1 MPDDPLQT
9 CAYHVV
15 RYQPNLI
22 RDEWVNIGVLL
33 FIPDGGPDGGPEDG
47 PDASPGGEPG
57 SGPGKDF
64 LPEKPGAGRVRQRW
78 LEEPADLLRL
88 RRLHPAVDE
97 DLLLRLPAEFER
109 QFAGREMEAEA
120 ILGRFEETLS
130 NAVQLAPRKGLLSR
144 DPDAE
149 LDRLFREQVEPIR
162 ESRRAS
168 AEIRTRADVRARAA
182 DFFRS
187 EKILRLMQRGVRVE
201 EFTRQPG
208 DPMRIDF
215 SYRRNGTRGFV
226 HSVALGR
233 DPGQAKLLAYTA
245 AAIRE
250 RVAHSE
256 FLAVTEREP
265 ARGNVRDQFVSGV
278 FKESDIRVVPLGELR
293 KWAHE
298 VAPVLRAGGGD

>member
-1 MPDDPLQT
+1 MPDETLHP

-33 FIPDGGPDGGPEDG
+33 FL
-47 PDASPGGEPG
+47 PGL
-57 SGPGKDF
+57 GPGQV
-64 LPEKPGAGRVRQRW
+64 PGQGLGEGPATGRVRQRW
-78 LEEPADLLRL
+78 LEEPADLARL
-88 RRLHPAVDE
+88 RRLHPAADE
-97 DLLLRLPAEFER
+97 ELLLRLPAEFDR
-109 QFAGREMEAEA
+109 QFAGRELEAAA
-120 ILGRFEETLS
+120 ILEKFDDTLS
-130 NAVQLAPRKGLLSR
+130 NAVQLAPRKGLLAR

-149 LDRLFREQVEPIR
+149 LDRLFREQVEPLR
-162 ESRRAS
+162 EARHGVV
-168 AEIRTRADVRARAA
+168 EIRTRSDVRARAA

-201 EFTRQPG
+201 EFTAPG

-245 AAIRE
+245 GAIRE
-250 RVAHSE
+250 RVPHSE

-265 ARGNVRDQFVSGV
+265 ARGNVRDKFVSGILA
-278 FKESDIRVVPLGELR
+278 ESDVRVVPLGELR

-298 VAPVLRAGGGD
+298 VAPALKAESA

>member
-1 MPDDPLQT
+1 MPDETLQP

-33 FIPDGGPDGGPEDG
+33 FIP
-47 PDASPGGEPG
+47 GGEPG
-57 SGPGKDF
+57 QGPST
-64 LPEKPGAGRVRQRW
+64 GRVRQRW
-78 LEEPADLLRL
+78 LDEPADLARL
-88 RRLHPAVDE
+88 RRLHPAADE
-97 DLLLRLPAEFER
+97 ELLLGLPAEFDR

-120 ILGRFEETLS
+120 ILEKFDDTLS
-130 NAVQLAPRKGLLSR
+130 NAVQLAPRKGLLAR

-149 LDRLFREQVEPIR
+149 IDRLFREQVEPLR
-162 ESRRAS
+162 EARRGVV
-168 AEIRTRADVRARAA
+168 EIRTRSDVRARAA

-201 EFTRQPG
+201 EFTAPG

-233 DPGQAKLLAYTA
+233 DPGQAKLFAYTA
-245 AAIRE
+245 GAIRE
-250 RVAHSE
+250 RVRQSE

-265 ARGNVRDQFVSGV
+265 AVSNVRDRFVSGIL
-278 FKESDIRVVPLGELR
+278 KENDIRVMPLGELR

-298 VAPVLRAGGGD
+298 VAPALKAESA

>member
-1 MPDDPLQT
+1 MPDDMLQP

-33 FIPDGGPDGGPEDG
+33 LDP
-47 PDASPGGEPG
+47 ST
-57 SGPGKDF
+57 
-64 LPEKPGAGRVRQRW
+64 GRVRQRW
-78 LEEPADLLRL
+78 LEEPADLVRL
-88 RRLHPAVDE
+88 RRLHPAADE
-97 DLLLRLPAEFER
+97 ELLLRLPAEFDR
-109 QFAGREMEAEA
+109 QFAGREMDAEA
-120 ILGRFEETLS
+120 ILEKFDETLS
-130 NAVQLAPRKGLLSR
+130 NAVQLAPRKGLLAR

-149 LDRLFREQVEPIR
+149 LDRLFREQVEPLR
-162 ESRRAS
+162 ETRRGVV
-168 AEIRTRADVRARAA
+168 EIRTRGDVRARAA

-201 EFTRQPG
+201 EFTAPG

-245 AAIRE
+245 GAIRE
-250 RVAHSE
+250 RVHHTE

-265 ARGNVRDQFVSGV
+265 APGNARDKFVSRILE
-278 FKESDIRVVPLGELR
+278 ESDIRVVPLGELR

-298 VAPVLRAGGGD
+298 VAPVLRAEGA

>member
-1 MPDDPLQT
+1 MPDETLQP

-33 FIPDGGPDGGPEDG
+33 FIPEGGP
-47 PDASPGGEPG
+47 A
-57 SGPGKDF
+57 
-64 LPEKPGAGRVRQRW
+64 AGRVRQRW
-78 LEEPADLLRL
+78 LEEPADLARL
-88 RRLHPAVDE
+88 RRLHPAADE
-97 DLLLRLPAEFER
+97 ELLLRLPAEFDR
-109 QFAGREMEAEA
+109 QFAGRELEAAA
-120 ILGRFEETLS
+120 ILEKFDDTLS
-130 NAVQLAPRKGLLSR
+130 NAVQLAPRKGLLAR

-149 LDRLFREQVEPIR
+149 LDRLFREQVEPLR
-162 ESRRAS
+162 EARRGIV
-168 AEIRTRADVRARAA
+168 EIRTRSDVRARAA
-182 DFFRS
+182 DFFRT

-201 EFTRQPG
+201 EFTAPG

-245 AAIRE
+245 GAIRE
-250 RVAHSE
+250 RVPHSE

-265 ARGNVRDQFVSGV
+265 ARGNVRDKFVSGILA
-278 FKESDIRVVPLGELR
+278 ESDVRVVPLGELR

-298 VAPVLRAGGGD
+298 VAPALKAESA

>member
-1 MPDDPLQT
+1 MPEETMQT

-33 FIPDGGPDGGPEDG
+33 FVPAGGPGTGP
-47 PDASPGGEPG
+47 AT
-57 SGPGKDF
+57 
-64 LPEKPGAGRVRQRW
+64 GRVRQRW
-78 LEEPADLLRL
+78 LEEPADLVRL
-88 RRLHPAVDE
+88 RRLHPAADE
-97 DLLLRLPAEFER
+97 ELLLRLPGEFDR
-109 QFAGREMEAEA
+109 QFAGREMEAGA
-120 ILGRFEETLS
+120 ILEKFDETLS

-149 LDRLFREQVEPIR
+149 LDRLFREQVEPLR
-162 ESRRAS
+162 ETRRGV
-168 AEIRTRADVRARAA
+168 AEIRTRSDVRARAA

-201 EFTRQPG
+201 EFTAPG

-245 AAIRE
+245 GAIRE
-250 RVAHSE
+250 KIRHSE

-265 ARGNVRDQFVSGV
+265 VRGNMRDQFVSGILS
-278 FKESDIRVVPLGELR
+278 ESGIRVVPLGELR

-298 VAPVLRAGGGD
+298 VAPVLRAEGT

>member
-1 MPDDPLQT
+1 MPDETLQP

-33 FIPDGGPDGGPEDG
+33 LVPGDG
-47 PDASPGGEPG
+47 PAT
-57 SGPGKDF
+57 
-64 LPEKPGAGRVRQRW
+64 GRVRQRW
-78 LEEPADLLRL
+78 LEEPADLVRL
-88 RRLHPAVDE
+88 RRLHPGADE
-97 DLLLRLPAEFER
+97 DLLLRLPTEFDR
-109 QFAGREMEAEA
+109 QFAGHEMEAEA
-120 ILGRFEETLS
+120 ILEKFDDTLS

-149 LDRLFREQVEPIR
+149 LDRLFREQVEPMR
-162 ESRRAS
+162 ETRRGTV
-168 AEIRTRADVRARAA
+168 EIRTRSDLRARAA
-182 DFFRS
+182 DYFRT

-201 EFTRQPG
+201 EFTVPG

-245 AAIRE
+245 GAIRE
-250 RVAHSE
+250 RVRQSE

-265 ARGNVRDQFVSGV
+265 ARGNVRDQFVSGILA
-278 FKESDIRVVPLGELR
+278 ERDIRVVPLGELR
-293 KWAHE
+293 KWAHD
-298 VAPVLRAGGGD
+298 VAPALKAESA

>member
-1 MPDDPLQT
+1 MPDETLQP

-33 FIPDGGPDGGPEDG
+33 FIPGL
-47 PDASPGGEPG
+47 
-57 SGPGKDF
+57 GPGQA
-64 LPEKPGAGRVRQRW
+64 PAIRPGEGPFTGRVRQRW
-78 LEEPADLLRL
+78 LEEPADFARL
-88 RRLHPAVDE
+88 RRLHPAADE
-97 DLLLRLPAEFER
+97 ELLLRLPAEFDR

-120 ILGRFEETLS
+120 ILEKFDDTLS

-149 LDRLFREQVEPIR
+149 LDRLFREQVEPLR
-162 ESRRAS
+162 EARRGVV
-168 AEIRTRADVRARAA
+168 EIRTRSDVRARAA
-182 DFFRS
+182 DFFRT
-187 EKILRLMQRGVRVE
+187 EKILRLMQRGVRIE
-201 EFTRQPG
+201 DFTAPG

-245 AAIRE
+245 GAIRE
-250 RVAHSE
+250 RVRQSE

-265 ARGNVRDQFVSGV
+265 AVSNVRDRFVSGIL
-278 FKESDIRVVPLGELR
+278 KENDIRVMPLGELR

-298 VAPVLRAGGGD
+298 VAPVLRAEGA

>member
-1 MPDDPLQT
+1 MPDETLQP

-33 FIPDGGPDGGPEDG
+33 FIPGPG
-47 PDASPGGEPG
+47 PGGGLAP
-57 SGPGKDF
+57 
-64 LPEKPGAGRVRQRW
+64 GRVRQRW
-78 LEEPADLLRL
+78 LEEPADLVRL
-88 RRLHPAVDE
+88 RRLHPAADE
-97 DLLLRLPAEFER
+97 ELLLRLPAEFDR
-109 QFAGREMEAEA
+109 QFSGREMAPEA
-120 ILGRFEETLS
+120 ILEKFDETLA

-149 LDRLFREQVEPIR
+149 LDRLFREQVEPLR
-162 ESRRAS
+162 ETRRGA
-168 AEIRTRADVRARAA
+168 AEIRTRSDVRSRAA
-182 DFFRS
+182 DYFRS

-201 EFTRQPG
+201 EFTVPG

-233 DPGQAKLLAYTA
+233 DPAQAKLLAYTA
-245 AAIRE
+245 GAIRE
-250 RVAHSE
+250 RVQHSE

-265 ARGNVRDQFVSGV
+265 ARSNVRDQFVSGILA
-278 FKESDIRVVPLGELR
+278 ESDIRVVPLAELR

-298 VAPVLRAGGGD
+298 VAPVLRAEAP

>member
-1 MPDDPLQT
+1 MSEQMLQP

-33 FIPDGGPDGGPEDG
+33 FLPAEVSGAGPDGGSAG
-47 PDASPGGEPG
+47 GSASWPA
-57 SGPGKDF
+57 
-64 LPEKPGAGRVRQRW
+64 AGRVRQRW
-78 LEEPADLLRL
+78 LDEPADLLRL
-88 RRLHPAVDE
+88 RRLHPAADE
-97 DLLLRLPAEFER
+97 ELLLRLPAEFER
-109 QFAGREMEAEA
+109 QFAGREMEAGA
-120 ILGRFEETLS
+120 ILEKFDETLS

-149 LDRLFREQVEPIR
+149 LDRLFREQVEPLR
-162 ESRRAS
+162 EARRGVV
-168 AEIRTRADVRARAA
+168 EIRTRADVRARAA
-182 DFFRS
+182 DYFRT

-201 EFTRQPG
+201 EFTAPG

-245 AAIRE
+245 GAIRDQNK
-250 RVAHSE
+250 HTE
-256 FLAVTEREP
+256 FLAVTERDP
-265 ARGNVRDQFVSGV
+265 APGNSRDKFVS
-278 FKESDIRVVPLGELR
+278 KILEESDIRVVPLGELR
-293 KWAHE
+293 KWAHD
-298 VAPVLRAGGGD
+298 VAPVLRAEGV

>member
-1 MPDDPLQT
+1 MPEETLQP

-33 FIPDGGPDGGPEDG
+33 LIPEEGSAGGAGNGT
-47 PDASPGGEPG
+47 A
-57 SGPGKDF
+57 
-64 LPEKPGAGRVRQRW
+64 AGRVRQRW
-78 LEEPADLLRL
+78 LEEPADLVRL

-109 QFAGREMEAEA
+109 QFSGHEMEAGK
-120 ILGRFEETLS
+120 ILEKFDETLS
-130 NAVQLAPRKGLLSR
+130 NAVQLGPRKGLLAR
-144 DPDAE
+144 DPDGE
-149 LDRLFREQVEPIR
+149 LERLFREQVEPLR
-162 ESRRAS
+162 ETRRAV
-168 AEIRTRADVRARAA
+168 AEIRTCSDLRARAA
-182 DFFRS
+182 DYFRT

-201 EFTRQPG
+201 EFTAPG

-245 AAIRE
+245 SAIRE
-250 RVAHSE
+250 RIRHSE

-265 ARGNVRDQFVSGV
+265 ARGNPRDQFVSGILG
-278 FKESDIRVVPLGELR
+278 ESDIRVVPLAELR
-293 KWAHE
+293 KWAHD
-298 VAPVLRAGGGD
+298 VAPVLRTGGV

>member
-1 MPDDPLQT
+1 MPDETLQP

-33 FIPDGGPDGGPEDG
+33 FL
-47 PDASPGGEPG
+47 PGL
-57 SGPGKDF
+57 GPGQV
-64 LPEKPGAGRVRQRW
+64 PGQGLGEGPATGRVRQRW
-78 LEEPADLLRL
+78 LEEPADLARL
-88 RRLHPAVDE
+88 RRLHPAADE
-97 DLLLRLPAEFER
+97 ELLLRLPAEFER
-109 QFAGREMEAEA
+109 QFAGREMEAAA
-120 ILGRFEETLS
+120 ILEKFDDTLS

-149 LDRLFREQVEPIR
+149 LDRLFREQVEPLR
-162 ESRRAS
+162 EARRGAV
-168 AEIRTRADVRARAA
+168 EIRTRSDVRARAA
-182 DFFRS
+182 DFFRT

-201 EFTRQPG
+201 EFTAPG

-245 AAIRE
+245 GAIRE
-250 RVAHSE
+250 RVPHSE

-265 ARGNVRDQFVSGV
+265 ARGNVRDKFVSGILA
-278 FKESDIRVVPLGELR
+278 ESDVRVVPLGELR

-298 VAPVLRAGGGD
+298 VAPALKAESA

>member
-1 MPDDPLQT
+1 VPEEILQA

-33 FIPDGGPDGGPEDG
+33 FIPRGGPR
-47 PDASPGGEPG
+47 
-57 SGPGKDF
+57 SGPGGGPGAGPGEG
-64 LPEKPGAGRVRQRW
+64 PEERPAAGRVRQRW
-78 LEEPADLLRL
+78 LDEPADLVRL

-97 DLLLRLPAEFER
+97 ELLLRLPAEFDR
-109 QFAGREMEAEA
+109 QFAGREMEAET
-120 ILGRFEETLS
+120 ILEKFDETLS
-130 NAVQLAPRKGLLSR
+130 NAVQLAPRKGLLAR

-149 LDRLFREQVEPIR
+149 IDRLFREQVEPLR
-162 ESRRAS
+162 ETRRGVV
-168 AEIRTRADVRARAA
+168 EIRTRGEVRARAA
-182 DFFRS
+182 DYFRT

-201 EFTRQPG
+201 EFTAPG

-245 AAIRE
+245 GAIRE
-250 RVAHSE
+250 RVQHSE

-265 ARGNVRDQFVSGV
+265 VRGNVRDQFVSGILA
-278 FKESDIRVVPLGELR
+278 ESDIRVVPLGELR

-298 VAPVLRAGGGD
+298 VAPVLRAESA

>member
-1 MPDDPLQT
+1 MPEEMLQP

-33 FIPDGGPDGGPEDG
+33 FIPEVRPGNGPEG
-47 PDASPGGEPG
+47 RPGQGAG
-57 SGPGKDF
+57 SGSGKGPGER
-64 LPEKPGAGRVRQRW
+64 PATGRVRQRW

-88 RRLHPAVDE
+88 RRLHPAADE
-97 DLLLRLPAEFER
+97 ELLLRLPAEFDR
-109 QFAGREMEAEA
+109 QFAGREMEAAA
-120 ILGRFEETLS
+120 ILEKFDETLS
-130 NAVQLAPRKGLLSR
+130 NAVQLAPRKGLLAR

-149 LDRLFREQVEPIR
+149 LDRLFREQVEPLR
-162 ESRRAS
+162 EARRGVV
-168 AEIRTRADVRARAA
+168 EIRTRSDVRARAA
-182 DFFRS
+182 DFFRT

-201 EFTRQPG
+201 EFTAPG

-245 AAIRE
+245 GAIRE
-250 RVAHSE
+250 RVSHSE

-265 ARGNVRDQFVSGV
+265 ARGNVRDQFVSGILA
-278 FKESDIRVVPLGELR
+278 ESDIRVVPLGELR

-298 VAPVLRAGGGD
+298 VAPVLRAESGN

>member
-1 MPDDPLQT
+1 MPEETLQP

-15 RYQPNLI
+15 RYQPNLV

-33 FIPDGGPDGGPEDG
+33 FIPEAGPGDG
-47 PDASPGGEPG
+47 PGQ
-57 SGPGKDF
+57 GPGEA
-64 LPEKPGAGRVRQRW
+64 PAAGRVRQRW
-78 LEEPADLLRL
+78 LEEPADLVRL
-88 RRLHPAVDE
+88 RRLHPAADE
-97 DLLLRLPAEFER
+97 ELLLRLPAEFDR
-109 QFAGREMEAEA
+109 QFSGREMEAAA
-120 ILGRFEETLS
+120 ILDKFDETLS

-149 LDRLFREQVEPIR
+149 LDRLFREQVEPLR
-162 ESRRAS
+162 EARRGA
-168 AEIRTRADVRARAA
+168 AEIRTRGDVRARAA
-182 DFFRS
+182 DFFRT

-201 EFTRQPG
+201 EFTAPG

-245 AAIRE
+245 GAIRE
-250 RVAHSE
+250 RVKHSE

-265 ARGNVRDQFVSGV
+265 ARGNVRDRFVSDILT
-278 FKESDIRVVPLGELR
+278 ESDIRVVPLGELR
-293 KWAHE
+293 KWAHD
-298 VAPVLRAGGGD
+298 VAPVLRAEGM